1 MPAVGYKDDEGGT
14 GWGDRDCAAVFWV
27 GSKGEKFMEMIINQ
41 VIFLNI

>member
-1 MPAVGYKDDEGGT
+1 
-14 GWGDRDCAAVFWV
+14 VFWV